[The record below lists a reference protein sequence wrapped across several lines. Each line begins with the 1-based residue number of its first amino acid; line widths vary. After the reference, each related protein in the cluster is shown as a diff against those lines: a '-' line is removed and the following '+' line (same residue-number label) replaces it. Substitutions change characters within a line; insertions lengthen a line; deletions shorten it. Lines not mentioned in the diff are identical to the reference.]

1 MLTVR
6 VVITGVREERK
17 ETMESRKQTVGR
29 FAPSPS
35 GRMHLGNVFCALMAW
50 LAARSE
56 GGRVLLRHE
65 DLDPQRCPRSNAE
78 QLEQDL
84 LWLGLDWDEGGS
96 RGGPNGPYY
105 QSERTE
111 LYEKAFQKL
120 QKQGLLYPC
129 FCSRAELHAAEAP
142 HLSDGRVLYGGR
154 CRHLTEQERRELAEH
169 RKPAARL
176 LVPEETISFHDLCC
190 GRYTE
195 NLAKECGDFL
205 VRRSDG
211 VFAYQLAVVVDDAL
225 MGVTQVVRGR
235 DLLDSTPRQ
244 LYLYRLLHLPA
255 PEFGHIPLLLSPDG
269 RRLSKRDGA
278 LDLGALRKRYSPQE
292 LLGFLACAGGLM
304 DRPEP
309 VSAVDLIPLFS
320 WDKLPHEDL
329 RLPARL
335 WEE

>member
-1 MLTVR
+1 
-6 VVITGVREERK
+6 
-17 ETMESRKQTVGR
+17 MEKGKQTVGR

-56 GGRVLLRHE
+56 GGRILLRQE
-65 DLDPQRCPRSNAE
+65 DLDPQRCLRTNADM
-78 QLEQDL
+78 LEQDL

-96 RGGPNGPYY
+96 REGPHGPYY
-105 QSERTE
+105 QSERTAI
-111 LYEKAFQKL
+111 YEEAFQKL
-120 QKQGLLYPC
+120 QKQGLIYPC

-142 HLSDGRVLYGGR
+142 HLSDGRVLYTGR
-154 CRHLTEQERRELAEH
+154 CRSLTEQERQALAKS

-176 LVPEETISFHDLCC
+176 MVPDETVSFCDLCC
-190 GRYTE
+190 GVYRE
-195 NLAKECGDFL
+195 NLARECGDFL

-244 LYLYRLLHLPA
+244 LYLYRLLQLHA
-255 PEFGHIPLLLSPDG
+255 PEFGHIPLLLAPDG

-278 LDLGALRKRYSPQE
+278 LDLGALRKRFSSGE
-292 LLGFLACAGGLM
+292 ILGFLACAAGLT

-309 VSAVDLIPLFS
+309 VSAGDLIPLFA
-320 WDKLPHEDL
+320 WDKLPREDI
-329 RLPARL
+329 RLPAWL
-335 WEE
+335 WD